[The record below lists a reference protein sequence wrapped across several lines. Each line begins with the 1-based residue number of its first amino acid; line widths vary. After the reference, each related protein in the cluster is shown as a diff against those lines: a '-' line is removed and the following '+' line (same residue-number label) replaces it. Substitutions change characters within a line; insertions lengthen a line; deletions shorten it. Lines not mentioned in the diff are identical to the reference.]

1 LPGQDGRPKQIGL
14 AYIGESNLDD
24 AIIKELTHRL
34 PNYMVPKTIKK
45 VPNLPLSK
53 NGKVDVRALRER
65 LLKTDTKELNTGD
78 RRTILREVI
87 RVISVQLAQPVILP
101 EDNFIQLGGDSLTAM
116 NLKIELESKLSITVS
131 LESIMLTE
139 TIGEFANELAERMK
153 L

>member
-1 LPGQDGRPKQIGL
+1 
-14 AYIGESNLDD
+14 
-24 AIIKELTHRL
+24 
-34 PNYMVPKTIKK
+34 MVPKTIKK
-45 VPNLPLSK
+45 VPNLLLSK